1 MKFNTTVFYRI
12 LLIKQY
18 IKIRVHLKSFFQQKQ
33 IHVDYISDLFYFL
46 KKKRRLKLSPKIST
60 FNILSIKSYK
70 FYHHL
75 ILIFICHNIFH

>member
-18 IKIRVHLKSFFQQKQ
+18 IKIRVHLKTFFQQKQ

-46 KKKRRLKLSPKIST
+46 KKKED
-60 FNILSIKSYK
+60 
-70 FYHHL
+70 
-75 ILIFICHNIFH
+75 